1 MERPREEALSAEA
14 KEYIAFQDEVI
25 ARLNRQAENQAN
37 IIANLQKRQFGVSSE
52 KRKPTVAEGCEQL
65 SLFNE
70 AEAFANEK
78 AEDPTV
84 EVPQTQVKAHS
95 RKKAR
100 TREEI
105 LAGIPA
111 EE

>member
-14 KEYIAFQDEVI
+14 KEHISFQDEVI
-25 ARLNRQAENQAN
+25 ARLNRQAENQTN
-37 IIANLQKRQFGVSSE
+37 IIANLQKRQFGTSSE
-52 KRKPTVAEGCEQL
+52 KRKPGVAEGCEQL

-84 EVPQTQVKAHS
+84 EVPGTQVKAHH

-100 TREEI
+100 RGRKFSQ
-105 LAGIPA
+105 AFP
-111 EE
+111 